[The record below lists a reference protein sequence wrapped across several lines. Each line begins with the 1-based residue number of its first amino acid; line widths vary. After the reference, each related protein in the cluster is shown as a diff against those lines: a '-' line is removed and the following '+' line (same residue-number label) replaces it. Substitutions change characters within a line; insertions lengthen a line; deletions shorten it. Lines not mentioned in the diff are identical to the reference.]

1 MSIQVIDENKAKFE
15 ALVRS
20 IKREGADVEG
30 LLNYLEDCDFYFAPN
45 TSKEG
50 KFAYD
55 GGLCAHSIET
65 YQAMCGMV
73 YASLTEEKD
82 WISIQSKEDWK
93 ESVKIVALFHDLYK
107 CNFYEKYQRNVKIYR
122 ANGAKIDEDGQR
134 FDWTTK
140 TAYKVMD
147 DNERENFGSSG
158 LKSYFILKRFIPL
171 TEDESVAI
179 INNSLDGNKDT
190 YRELNSLFV
199 SNNLLTYL
207 HCADTLSSFV
217 KEI

>member
-30 LLNYLEDCDFYFAPN
+30 LLNYLEDCDFYFAPK

-93 ESVKIVALFHDLYK
+93 ESVKIVALFHLPNKQIREVAKFMQICCSSIFIMKLLYY
-107 CNFYEKYQRNVKIYR
+107 CPH
-122 ANGAKIDEDGQR
+122 
-134 FDWTTK
+134 DWQH
-140 TAYKVMD
+140 A
-147 DNERENFGSSG
+147 
-158 LKSYFILKRFIPL
+158 SYHIWIL
-171 TEDESVAI
+171 
-179 INNSLDGNKDT
+179 
-190 YRELNSLFV
+190 
-199 SNNLLTYL
+199 LL
-207 HCADTLSSFV
+207 
-217 KEI
+217 